1 VLGALAVS
9 GVWIAIAT
17 RKSLDARR
25 LRLASGREALM
36 GRCGVV
42 RRWQNGD
49 GQVFV
54 DGALWRARPSWP
66 DSDERLKAGDRI
78 VVERVSGLTLA
89 VRRAE
94 HHSDDHRGAAAGGR
108 ERERGTRCER
118 DAAGHS
124 QHASGHVRLSH
135 QEGDSDHR
143 QHHTD
148 LDHLATSDGSPHSL
162 RGAEIWRF
170 IATVPHACA
179 RPTETAS
186 PGAI

>member
-1 VLGALAVS
+1 MESEMVEAGVALVIAGAALLVAEAHVPGGVLGVIGAVVLATGVGLAAAGGGLAVVLLAVLGALAVS

-94 HHSDDHRGAAAGGR
+94 EWED
-108 ERERGTRCER
+108 T
-118 DAAGHS
+118 
-124 QHASGHVRLSH
+124 
-135 QEGDSDHR
+135 
-143 QHHTD
+143 
-148 LDHLATSDGSPHSL
+148 
-162 RGAEIWRF
+162 
-170 IATVPHACA
+170 
-179 RPTETAS
+179 
-186 PGAI
+186 